1 MVMSGEE
8 KGRVSKGSPSMRR
21 LTNEQVRDIRSGKLT
36 GNAYARKYKVDRT
49 TIFRVIN
56 KLTYKDVE

>member
-1 MVMSGEE
+1 MSGEE
-8 KGRVSKGSPSMRR
+8 KGRVSKGKPSLRK
-21 LTNEQVRDIRSGKLT
+21 LTDEQVRDIRSGKLT
-36 GNAYARKYKVDRT
+36 GNAYTRKYKVDRT

>member
-1 MVMSGEE
+1 MNYFIKRYGFNV
-8 KGRVSKGSPSMRR
+8 RR
-21 LTNEQVRDIRSGKLT
+21 KLTDEQVRDIRSGKLT
-36 GNAYARKYKVDRT
+36 GIDYARKYKVDRT